1 MESRAYILG
10 FPNFYSYINSI
21 FKKFIMTIFNLA
33 ALIIII
39 APLWTMVDV
48 LKDILKELKNKR

>member
-1 MESRAYILG
+1 
-10 FPNFYSYINSI
+10 
-21 FKKFIMTIFNLA
+21 MTIFHLA

-39 APLWTMVDV
+39 APLWVMVDV

>member
-1 MESRAYILG
+1 
-10 FPNFYSYINSI
+10 
-21 FKKFIMTIFNLA
+21 MTIFYLA

-48 LKDILKELKNKR
+48 LKDILKELRKK